1 MLKAYVIVHRR
12 PDLDWEAF
20 ARHWRDVHAPLVLRL
35 PGLRYFAQ
43 LPTPSA
49 FFGGATPCDGLAEI
63 WFDDAA
69 ALRAAFDSPEGRA
82 VLADNEQ
89 FVDVERTKLVSGKTN
104 VWLPYADAADGPGG
118 TA

>member
-89 FVDVERTKLVSGKTN
+89 FVDVERTKLVTGAEH
-104 VWLPYADAADGPGG
+104 VWLPFVTGGGVPNGAA
-118 TA
+118 

>member
-12 PDLDWEAF
+12 PDLDWATF
-20 ARHWRDVHAPLVLRL
+20 ARHWRDIHAPLVLRL

-49 FFGGATPCDGLAEI
+49 FFGGEAPCDGLTEI

-69 ALRAAFDSPEGRA
+69 ALRAAFDSPEGAA

-89 FVDVERTKLVSGKTN
+89 FRGRG
-104 VWLPYADAADGPGG
+104 ADEARHR
-118 TA
+118 